1 MIITSSAVA
10 PFPTALATPILNSVE
25 LNVATVPS
33 TLMVSGGTS
42 IVAASAGGSGGGGG
56 LEGSGGGFIG
66 GGGGGGIVQSSAD
79 VLASLSNVLSP
90 VGHAV
95 GRSLLARGQYVSAGQ
110 GEQVVLLTA
119 AVKLL

>member
-1 MIITSSAVA
+1 MTTSAAVA
-10 PFPTALATPILNSVE
+10 PFPTAAATPVLNRVE
-25 LNVATVPS
+25 LKAATVPS

-56 LEGSGGGFIG
+56 LEGSGGGFGG

-79 VLASLSNVLSP
+79 VLASLPNVLRP
-90 VGHAV
+90 TGHSV
-95 GRSLLARGQYVSAGQ
+95 GRSLAVRGQYVSAGQ
-110 GEQVVLLTA
+110 GRHVVSLTA